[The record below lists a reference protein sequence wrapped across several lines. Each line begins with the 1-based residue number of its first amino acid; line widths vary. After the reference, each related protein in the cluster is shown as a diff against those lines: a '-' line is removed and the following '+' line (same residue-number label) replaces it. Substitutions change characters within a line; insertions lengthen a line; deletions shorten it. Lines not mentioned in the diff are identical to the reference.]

1 MGIPRLSGHI
11 RPYGVPTILSCSR
24 PNCCLHAQTAKFVV
38 DGPGLAH
45 YIYFRVL
52 EYKSSLRKTDDDVP
66 SIDII
71 PSCHEL
77 GHATLVFLDELSSRG
92 ALM

>member
-11 RPYGVPTILSCSR
+11 RPYGVPTILSCSKPDCR
-24 PNCCLHAQTAKFVV
+24 LHAQNTKIVI

-45 YIYFRVL
+45 YIHFRLL
-52 EYKSSLRKTDDDVP
+52 EYKSSLLKFDGDVP

-71 PSCHEL
+71 PSYHEL
-77 GHATLVFLDELSSRG
+77 GHATLAFLDELSSRG